1 MTTPTPTR
9 TVHDALGY
17 ERTTLDAFFAPRTVA
32 LIGATEQEGSVGL
45 AVLRNLRGG
54 RAEVYAVNPH
64 HAQIDGMIAYP
75 DITSVPAA
83 VDLAV
88 IVTPAETVP
97 EIVGACAA
105 ANVKAAIVISAG
117 FRERGE
123 AGADLEAATL
133 AQARRGRLRVLG
145 PNCLGIIRPRS
156 SLNTTFLTTAV
167 RSGSLG
173 LISQSGALGAAI
185 LDWGAQENIGFSAFI
200 SVGSMMD
207 IDWGDL
213 IDYLGDDPATQTIV
227 IAMESIGDARSFL
240 SAAREVA
247 LTKPIIVIKAGR
259 TPEAARAAA
268 AHIGVDVGSDAVLD
282 AAFRRCGV
290 LRIETLGHLFAMVDV
305 LAKQPRPQGPR
316 LTIITNAGGLGVLAT
331 DTLIERG
338 GELAQLSPHT
348 LAELDAVLPA
358 HWSRANPIDLLG
370 DADPERWGDALRVVA
385 RDHAS
390 DGTLVIFSPQGT
402 VSPEVVAQQVIAH
415 HDQRKPLLTTWMG
428 GEQIAAA
435 EHMLNQA
442 NIPTLPY
449 PDTAARMFGNMWRYT
464 DNLRSLYETPTL
476 ADKPQDVADAHAA
489 SEQMLRRI
497 SDEGSTRLDEGE
509 VAFLLAAYGITTA
522 LDDPT
527 GDGLSVAI
535 HADIDPQFGPVLRCG
550 AGGAL
555 KHVFDDVAVALPP
568 LNTTL
573 ARRMLER
580 TRVYAAF
587 DPTLLEDV
595 LVRFS
600 RLVVE
605 QRRVRRIVLD
615 PVVLRG
621 DRVVVVRAD
630 VHLHDQSIAD
640 ADLPRTAIRPYPVQY
655 SAPGTLKD
663 GTPITIRPI
672 RAEDEPLMVAFHHTL
687 SESTVYTRYFH
698 QLQLDLRIAHERLT
712 RICFIDYDREM
723 ALVAERDD
731 PVRGRAIL
739 GVGRLSKLRGTTEAE
754 FAILIADQFQQQGLG
769 TELLRRLVAIGR
781 DEQLTA
787 IVADMLQENSGM
799 QHVVR
804 RLGFQT
810 RFDWSE
816 GIMKARLTL

>member
-1 MTTPTPTR
+1 M
-9 TVHDALGY
+9 
-17 ERTTLDAFFAPRTVA
+17 
-32 LIGATEQEGSVGL
+32 
-45 AVLRNLRGG
+45 
-54 RAEVYAVNPH
+54 
-64 HAQIDGMIAYP
+64 
-75 DITSVPAA
+75 
-83 VDLAV
+83 
-88 IVTPAETVP
+88 
-97 EIVGACAA
+97 
-105 ANVKAAIVISAG
+105 
-117 FRERGE
+117 
-123 AGADLEAATL
+123 
-133 AQARRGRLRVLG
+133 
-145 PNCLGIIRPRS
+145 
-156 SLNTTFLTTAV
+156 
-167 RSGSLG
+167 
-173 LISQSGALGAAI
+173 
-185 LDWGAQENIGFSAFI
+185 
-200 SVGSMMD
+200 
-207 IDWGDL
+207 
-213 IDYLGDDPATQTIV
+213 
-227 IAMESIGDARSFL
+227 
-240 SAAREVA
+240 
-247 LTKPIIVIKAGR
+247 
-259 TPEAARAAA
+259 
-268 AHIGVDVGSDAVLD
+268 
-282 AAFRRCGV
+282 
-290 LRIETLGHLFAMVDV
+290 
-305 LAKQPRPQGPR
+305 
-316 LTIITNAGGLGVLAT
+316 
-331 DTLIERG
+331 
-338 GELAQLSPHT
+338 
-348 LAELDAVLPA
+348 
-358 HWSRANPIDLLG
+358 
-370 DADPERWGDALRVVA
+370 
-385 RDHAS
+385 
-390 DGTLVIFSPQGT
+390 
-402 VSPEVVAQQVIAH
+402 AQQVIAH

-464 DNLRSLYETPTL
+464 DNLRLLYETPTL
-476 ADKPQDVADAHAA
+476 ADQPQDVADAHAA
-489 SEQMLRRI
+489 SEQILRRVA
-497 SDEGSTRLDEGE
+497 DEGGTRLDGGE

-522 LDDPT
+522 LDGPT

-573 ARRMLER
+573 TRRMLER

-587 DPTLLEDV
+587 DPALLEDV

-605 QRRVRRIVLD
+605 QRRVRQIVLD
-615 PVVLRG
+615 PVVVRG
-621 DRVVVVRAD
+621 DRVVVERAE

-754 FAILIADQFQQQGLG
+754 FAILIAGSVPAAG
-769 TELLRRLVAIGR
+769 TWYGVIA
-781 DEQLTA
+781 A
-787 IVADMLQENSGM
+787 SG
-799 QHVVR
+799 
-804 RLGFQT
+804 G
-810 RFDWSE
+810 DW
-816 GIMKARLTL
+816 AR